1 MEHIT
6 FNLAYDGVEVF
17 QSSNKGSMYIIS
29 VTINNTQAKHRNTE
43 RGTFRIS
50 ALPHSSGAF
59 SEPFSRVALG
69 AIIKYISDKGKAGLY
84 IEDNGVLFHVYF
96 SIHAFVAD
104 LKAAMQMYD
113 RSNCTNTYQPCITHG
128 CVNASYDV
136 VTRSYVH
143 PDRNPCIYQDQMKSV
158 CRSLTHFEASSVW
171 RLFPAVSSY
180 ASDILF
186 PVTKYTNKED
196 SIVEL
201 LQAYM
206 GCSLTSQDKEKVLH
220 MYKFARSLGHTFFMR
235 QNIEV
240 GEYEREPFMFQPYEN
255 EESPFQDRRCVV
267 DLAYSSPLP
276 LDAAYGCEYMHALS
290 NITESV
296 NAYLMNKAYSTDD
309 IKSNIYAS
317 IMYFQNNQT
326 ECNELTDSFFSV
338 PTFVKDGLIS
348 IFEKCNNDKELLF
361 KEDDCLIP
369 SHFKALN
376 SHTKM
381 IWAFQ
386 YFPLLFCQS
395 LHFPVV
401 RLLVYVFMILSEL
414 FNLDKDLCEVQRL
427 NHLLY
432 LCYAA
437 LEGITPDSFFTPSM
451 HVPLHSFHSICNS
464 GPLVYTNTFITER
477 SYQWDKDNNRSSANR
492 MKTAAKRVILN
503 SFITYYSMIQN
514 PTLCNKTSTL
524 KFGTVMVKRYDS
536 FTVDEIRIITKRNY
550 QDSYVF
556 FRCDL
561 FPFVTGLDLFINND
575 YSLPHGLKYDEYY
588 DCSIWKDVSWNSV
601 MKHFKMITYHNEY
614 YHSFNYT
621 ASTSIDQILSS
632 RRHFAFIRG
641 WDRQLYLFVML
652 SFFNVTVKDHD
663 FPQCIC
669 YHVKSSPI
677 ISSFPGVSI
686 LRIAKKD
693 LYHLDTSRLCIINLD
708 RLNHNKGY
716 FWRTST
722 SDEIYFI
729 PNKLVIKQSRV
740 IKNGDCYLS
749 VPVSKE
755 HIMFKI

>member
-17 QSSNKGSMYIIS
+17 QSSNKGSVYIVS
-29 VTINNTQAKHRNTE
+29 LTINNTQAKHRNTE

-50 ALPHSSGAF
+50 AIPHSSGTF
-59 SEPFSRVALG
+59 SEPFSRAALG
-69 AIIKYISDKGKAGLY
+69 AIIKYINEKGKAGLY

-104 LKAAMQMYD
+104 LKAAMQLYD

-136 VTRSYVH
+136 VTRSYV
-143 PDRNPCIYQDQMKSV
+143 PPERNPCVYQDKMKSV
-158 CRSLTHFEASSVW
+158 CRSLTHFKASSVW

-180 ASDILF
+180 ASDVIF
-186 PVTKYTNKED
+186 PPTEYPNKED
-196 SIVEL
+196 TLFEL
-201 LQAYM
+201 LQTYM
-206 GCSLTSQDKEKVLH
+206 GCSLIPQDKEKVLH
-220 MYKFARSLGHTFFMR
+220 MYKFARSLGRSFFMR

-240 GEYEREPFMFQPYEN
+240 GEYEREPFMMQPFEN
-255 EESPFQDRRCVV
+255 SEKPFRERRCLV
-267 DLAYSSPLP
+267 DLAYHSPLP

-296 NAYLMNKAYSTDD
+296 NAYLMNKAYINDD
-309 IKSNIYAS
+309 TETNIYSS
-317 IMYFQNNQT
+317 IIYFINNQN
-326 ECNELTDSFFSV
+326 ECNELTASFFSV
-338 PTFVKDGLIS
+338 PSFVKDGLVS
-348 IFEKCNNDKELLF
+348 FFGKCNSDMGGLF
-361 KEDDCLIP
+361 KKDDCLIP

-381 IWAFQ
+381 IWGFQ
-386 YFPLLFCQS
+386 YFPLLFSQS

-401 RLLVYVFMILSEL
+401 RLWVYIFMILSEL
-414 FNLDKDLCEVQRL
+414 FNLDRDLDEAQKL
-427 NHLLY
+427 NHLLN

-437 LEGITPDSFFTPSM
+437 VEGITPDSFFTPSM

-464 GPLVYTNTFITER
+464 GPLLYTNTFMTER

-492 MKTAAKRVILN
+492 MKTAAKRVIIN
-503 SFITYYSMIQN
+503 SFLTYNSMIK
-514 PTLCNKTSTL
+514 TLTPHKNTSTL
-524 KFGTVMVKRYDS
+524 KLVDKTVKRYDS
-536 FTVDEIRIITKRNY
+536 FTIDEVRVITKRNY

-561 FPFVTGLDLFINND
+561 FPFVTGLDLFIHNNHSIPD
-575 YSLPHGLKYDEYY
+575 DLRYDEYF
-588 DCSIWKDVSWNSV
+588 DSSIWNDVNWNST
-601 MKHFKMITYHNEY
+601 MKHFKMMTYHNENY
-614 YHSFNYT
+614 YSFNY
-621 ASTSIDQILSS
+621 AYSTSIDHVLSS
-632 RRHFAFIRG
+632 RKHFAFIRG
-641 WDRQLYLFVML
+641 WDRQIYLFVML

-663 FPQCIC
+663 FPQCVC

-677 ISSFPGVSI
+677 ISCFPGVSI

-708 RLNHNKGY
+708 RLNHNKGC
-716 FWRTST
+716 FCCTST
-722 SDEIYFI
+722 SDEVYFI

-740 IKNGDCYLS
+740 IKHGDCYLS

-755 HIMFKI
+755 TPFSY